1 MWRAHVFE
9 PFSTMNM
16 GRLPLS
22 ASNKLAASNKL
33 SVLNLYNHHNIT
45 NRQPIDSWKNV
56 NNGGYGPYKW
66 CVDWKATV
74 GCRSEITPRKIEITP
89 TN

>member
-9 PFSTMNM
+9 PFSIINM
-16 GRLPLS
+16 GWLPLS
-22 ASNKLAASNKL
+22 ASNKFAASNKQ
-33 SVLNLYNHHNIT
+33 SVLNHYNRQIIIK
-45 NRQPIDSWKNV
+45 QPIDSWKNV